1 MVAYNLRKVENRD
14 RYPDPPHVFIFWRT
28 HRAKHR
34 VTRQTSRRTDEWPS
48 GLRRSTQVR
57 VSSEAWVRTP
67 LHPCLVFWAAFT
79 RATANTRG
87 VVQSMSRL
95 AQLVERKTF
104 NLVVVGSSP
113 TVGGHYFFL
122 LPASVPGH
130 PGKYGH
136 VLLAT
141 PCVSPLP
148 PSNNLPRART
158 LTARRHRHFGRVVK
172 ALAC

>member
-14 RYPDPPHVFIFWRT
+14 RYPDPPHVFSFWRT
-28 HRAKHR
+28 HRAKRR

-67 LHPCLVFWAAFT
+67 LHPCLVFSPAFT
-79 RATANTRG
+79 RATLNTRG

-113 TVGGHYFFL
+113 TVGGHYIFF
-122 LPASVPGH
+122 PPGVAGRVTGKNTDMYFPPNSVP
-130 PGKYGH
+130 PPRLFIPYGAQH
-136 VLLAT
+136 SA
-141 PCVSPLP
+141 
-148 PSNNLPRART
+148 RAPVR
-158 LTARRHRHFGRVVK
+158 
-172 ALAC
+172 

>member
-1 MVAYNLRKVENRD
+1 MV
-14 RYPDPPHVFIFWRT
+14 
-28 HRAKHR
+28 
-34 VTRQTSRRTDEWPS
+34 QWPS

-67 LHPCLVFWAAFT
+67 LHPCVVFSTAFC
-79 RATANTRG
+79 RVTANTRA
-87 VVQSMSRL
+87 VVQTMSRL

-113 TVGGHYFFL
+113 TVGGHYFFFAS
-122 LPASVPGH
+122 LPASHGVSRFGS
-130 PGKYGH
+130 PGKIRTCT
-136 VLLAT
+136 LRSPPRFCTPPCAT
-141 PCVSPLP
+141 QRQ
-148 PSNNLPRART
+148 RART

>member
-14 RYPDPPHVFIFWRT
+14 RYPDPPHVFSFWRT
-28 HRAKHR
+28 HRAKRR

-67 LHPCLVFWAAFT
+67 LHPCLVFSPAFT
-79 RATANTRG
+79 RATLNTRG

-113 TVGGHYFFL
+113 TVGGHYIFF
-122 LPASVPGH
+122 SPGCRESGH
-130 PGKYGH
+130 REKYGH
-136 VLLAT
+136 VLPAQFCT
-141 PCVSPLP
+141 SP
-148 PSNNLPRART
+148 PRLFIPYGAQHSAR
-158 LTARRHRHFGRVVK
+158 APVR
-172 ALAC
+172 

>member
-14 RYPDPPHVFIFWRT
+14 RYPDPPHVFSFWRT
-28 HRAKHR
+28 HRATRR

-67 LHPCLVFWAAFT
+67 LHPCVVFSTAFS
-79 RATANTRG
+79 RVTANTRA
-87 VVQSMSRL
+87 VVQPMSRL

-122 LPASVPGH
+122 PPSRHHTGCRGSGH
-130 PGKYGH
+130 RGKYGH
-136 VLLAT
+136 VL
-141 PCVSPLP
+141 CP
-148 PSNNLPRART
+148 PTFAPYRAQHS
-158 LTARRHRHFGRVVK
+158 ARAPVR
-172 ALAC
+172 